1 MYLTDI
7 VTLVLAGCKLL
18 LVTFGST
25 SHGHNDSDVSFR
37 HSQTLEAALSVED
50 NGLQLKHYHVDVGM
64 EYVFYEPFGMTEA
77 EINCWKFSFVTV
89 YVDNHKL
96 NEIYYIAGHTR
107 LAHVNHLKLN
117 TEHRFIIRNLW
128 KVMPNCNC

>member
-1 MYLTDI
+1 MTDI

-37 HSQTLEAALSVED
+37 HSQILEAALSVED

-77 EINCWKFSFVTV
+77 RST
-89 YVDNHKL
+89 
-96 NEIYYIAGHTR
+96 AGNS
-107 LAHVNHLKLN
+107 LS
-117 TEHRFIIRNLW
+117 
-128 KVMPNCNC
+128 